1 MRLNPIDDALFIKMA
16 EKLDF
21 CQEILRVFL
30 GDNQLIVLENVPQNI
45 VKNLQGR
52 SCILDLTSNA
62 CFPYWN
68 LGNIR
73 SYRLEKVAPFGI

>member
-1 MRLNPIDDALFIKMA
+1 MKAGWRWCNELQCKIRADAMRLNPIDDALFIKMA

-45 VKNLQGR
+45 VKNLQGC

-62 CFPYWN
+62 CFPY
-68 LGNIR
+68 
-73 SYRLEKVAPFGI
+73 